1 MKLIRTVTTLLVMMM
16 VASQHQSV
24 QAQKCS
30 DVCPNEDRKGCWD
43 NTTTRFCNSGDPLDK
58 DYQVPLMSNQLCYAW
73 CNCNIFGR
81 NCDPCGTCDRGLGLV
96 DVTTLQVDD
105 YSEYMGYSDNEKMVE
120 LSDTVCT
127 EGKVAA
133 SYDLHRALES
143 LADNNGDGFL
153 SRDEF
158 ENAHHDTSDILND
171 CVHINEVE
179 ESEENVVTITKAF
192 RSWVVTRIHM
202 KKETRWLS
210 LLPNN
215 EQKRRVRNVS
225 YPSQT
230 VDLACLV

>member
-1 MKLIRTVTTLLVMMM
+1 MMM